1 MVVVLALSG
10 LFLWPGFEATVATSG
25 TVSEPSDEVTSSLL
39 RCLKI
44 RSWFSLRSLW
54 SVVKCVQVSCDTNNF
69 FDCAASS
76 KEPWPWREPLR
87 SIVWSLSNSWSFP
100 IRAGSFKTA
109 QFWFCSITLLYASL
123 LLFVQRIGMLA
134 LFNRGIKTLD
144 LSFGS
149 SLFRRYGEAL
159 NACWS
164 SASNSLYTMS
174 PFALFITKKVKVEY
188 NYFLVHLA
196 NYGLQ

>member
-1 MVVVLALSG
+1 MVVALALSG
-10 LFLWPGFEATVATSG
+10 LFLWPGFETTLATSG

-69 FDCAASS
+69 VDCGASS
-76 KEPWPWREPLR
+76 KEPWPRRELLR
-87 SIVWSLSNSWSFP
+87 SIVWSLSNYWSLS
-100 IRAGSFKTA
+100 IRTGSFKTA
-109 QFWFCSITLLYASL
+109 QFWFCFITLLYASL
-123 LLFVQRIGMLA
+123 LLFVQRIGMMA
-134 LFNRGIKTLD
+134 LFNRGIQTLD

-174 PFALFITKKVKVEY
+174 PFALRSPPASKILCNFY
-188 NYFLVHLA
+188 GDFLSHSL
-196 NYGLQ
+196 